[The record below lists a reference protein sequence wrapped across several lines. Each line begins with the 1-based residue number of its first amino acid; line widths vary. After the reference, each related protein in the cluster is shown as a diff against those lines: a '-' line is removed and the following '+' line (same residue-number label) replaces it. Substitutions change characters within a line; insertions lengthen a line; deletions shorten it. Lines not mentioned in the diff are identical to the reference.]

1 MRYVLFVIDL
11 PALGA
16 GKSIAL
22 AITSILTAVYLII
35 TFHELYLYRKKR
47 KAHERAHSCPASKKT
62 TKHHPYS
69 IFPPPATPSLTPHSA
84 KPISNQHPSS
94 VNIVSQAE
102 AKPASVHGQ
111 ATETQVDHGTV
122 HSRTPSVHG
131 ATPSIHCTAPSIHA
145 TEPSVHGTV
154 PSIHGMAPSVHGTVP
169 SIHGTVPS
177 AHGAASSTHGGA
189 HSSKSKPHRTKRQK
203 WFQNMDPMFVGLMIC
218 QAVVFTY
225 FIVSSELL
233 IWRNSSADNS
243 TKQWGFGQVPIFWQ
257 CETEIH
263 L

>member
-1 MRYVLFVIDL
+1 VLFVIDL

-16 GKSIAL
+16 GKPIAL

-35 TFHELYLYRKKR
+35 TFHELYLYRKKY
-47 KAHERAHSCPASKKT
+47 KAHERARSCPASKKP

-69 IFPPPATPSLTPHSA
+69 IFPPPATTSLTPHSA
-84 KPISNQHPSS
+84 KPISNHRHTSS

-102 AKPASVHGQ
+102 AKPASAHGRV
-111 ATETQVDHGTV
+111 TETQVDHDTA

-131 ATPSIHCTAPSIHA
+131 ATPSIHGATPSIHGTAPSIHG
-145 TEPSVHGTV
+145 TEPS
-154 PSIHGMAPSVHGTVP
+154 IHGTVP

-177 AHGAASSTHGGA
+177 AYGAASSTHGGA
-189 HSSKSKPHRTKRQK
+189 HGTTSKTKSHRTRHQK

-243 TKQWGFGQVPIFWQ
+243 TKQWGFGQVSIFWQ

-263 L
+263 F